1 VPVSRLANW
10 PIDLYWFS
18 GTGNTLLVARELAAA
33 LRAGGAAVA
42 LRRLEAADPTQV
54 NPAHAL
60 GLAFPVAVQTTYPL
74 VWRFCRAL
82 PTTASA
88 PAFMVDT
95 LGGYS
100 GAIVGPL
107 RAVLR
112 RQGYAPVGAREIQ
125 MPINCFRRKD
135 AAPRDERVR
144 TRGLAQ
150 ARAYAEDLLAGKTHW
165 GHIPLLPDLFYAL
178 VGSALMWRWV
188 AHDGGRIKLDAG
200 RCTGCGL
207 CQQLCPVNNIRLMAD
222 LPVRADRCEFC
233 LRCIAFCPTRALDPP
248 YMSPAQYRAVAAAE
262 LLRDEQAPAQLL

>member
-1 VPVSRLANW
+1 
-10 PIDLYWFS
+10 
-18 GTGNTLLVARELAAA
+18 
-33 LRAGGAAVA
+33 
-42 LRRLEAADPTQV
+42 
-54 NPAHAL
+54 
-60 GLAFPVAVQTTYPL
+60 VQTTYPL